1 VSAVRRARPEAK
13 PGPSRDAI
21 DREIEAL
28 AKRAG
33 GREALLQRL
42 LAPPCSD
49 QDPPKGADKIAEPPR
64 SRGFD
69 ILLRLSPED
78 LVHLDEACRTA
89 HTTRNR
95 WVASLIHK
103 ALKGQADL
111 GSADRL
117 SLAAALKE
125 LRKIEASA
133 AQSSR
138 AIAHWEQLTRAL
150 SARLCEMAQMRG
162 QMTEITGA
170 LDAVLRGND
179 EYWRRL
185 VEGASALTEKPSP
198 HSSMD
203 KPMHRR
209 PNGDTDS

>member
-1 VSAVRRARPEAK
+1 
-13 PGPSRDAI
+13 
-21 DREIEAL
+21 L

-42 LAPPCSD
+42 LAQPCGDEES
-49 QDPPKGADKIAEPPR
+49 PKGAGKSAEPAR

-69 ILLRLSPED
+69 ILLRLSAED
-78 LVHLDEACRTA
+78 LARLDEACRAT
-89 HTTRNR
+89 HTTRKR
-95 WVASLIHK
+95 WVSSLIHK
-103 ALKGQADL
+103 ALGGQADL

-133 AQSSR
+133 AQSSH
-138 AIAHWEQLTRAL
+138 AVAHWERLTRAL
-150 SARLCEMAQMRG
+150 AGRLGEMEQMRS

-185 VEGASALTEKPSP
+185 VEGGSVSDEMPRR
-198 HSSMD
+198 HSSMG
-203 KPMHRR
+203 KPPKRELAAR
-209 PNGDTDS
+209 SGLAEKR